1 LTNLRFFIYDINTV
15 GGRDVKLQECINFIL
30 TNVQNSIN
38 LYFKKELQALN
49 VTPIQ
54 YALLKCL
61 WEEDDQMPTQLAQT
75 LCLDSSSV
83 TGILGRL
90 EEKGLVVRDFCTT
103 DRRRITV
110 HLTDTGR
117 ALQKPVEEIID
128 NANVALTSN
137 LSEHD
142 MAKLKGYLQKIAD
155 NANKLD

>member
-1 LTNLRFFIYDINTV
+1 LTNLRFFIYDINTI
-15 GGRDVKLQECINFIL
+15 GGSEVKLQECINFLL
-30 TNVQNSIN
+30 TNVQNSVN

-61 WEEDDQMPTQLAQT
+61 WDEDDQMPSQLAQT

-90 EEKGLVVRDFCTT
+90 EEKGLVVRDFCKT
-103 DRRRITV
+103 DRRRVTV
-110 HLTDTGR
+110 YLTDAGR

-128 NANVALTSN
+128 KANVAVNGS
-137 LSEHD
+137 LSAQD
-142 MAKLKGYLQKIAD
+142 MAKLKEYLQKIAD
-155 NANKLD
+155 NVSKLE

>member
-1 LTNLRFFIYDINTV
+1 M
-15 GGRDVKLQECINFIL
+15 KLQECINFLL
-30 TNVQNSIN
+30 TNVQNSVN

-61 WEEDDQMPTQLAQT
+61 WDEDDQMPTQLAQT

-90 EEKGLVVRDFCTT
+90 EEKGLVVRDFCKT
-103 DRRRITV
+103 DRRRVTV
-110 HLTDTGR
+110 HLTDTSR

-128 NANVALTSN
+128 NANVVVTSS

-155 NANKLD
+155 NANKQIGRAHV

>member
-1 LTNLRFFIYDINTV
+1 M
-15 GGRDVKLQECINFIL
+15 KLQECINFIL
-30 TNVQNSIN
+30 TNVQNSVN

-61 WEEDDQMPTQLAQT
+61 WDEDNQMPSQLAQT

-90 EEKGLVVRDFCTT
+90 EEKGLVVRDFCKT
-103 DRRRITV
+103 DRRRVTV
-110 HLTDTGR
+110 YLTDDGR

-128 NANVALTSN
+128 KANVAVTSS
-137 LSEHD
+137 LSAQD
-142 MAKLKGYLQKIAD
+142 MAKLKGYLQKIAN
-155 NANKLD
+155 NANKQE